1 MRKLR
6 LVIAREYKMRV
17 RTRTFVLSTVGLP
30 LLMVAMLLIPTYLAS
45 RHSGGKVSITV
56 VDEVGGLGS
65 IASSALAHSRTP
77 DGDHRFTVV
86 STIEHPANPNRTVDE
101 LTQQVLAGK
110 LGGYLEFPVNV
121 LDGGSARFYTRNPG
135 NLTLTHALENA
146 ATQAVIGGRLAR
158 HNVKIADLKGLL
170 KRVAVDVVKVS
181 PRGEAKEKGQTLY
194 VAIMLGII
202 LYTSL
207 LFYGINTMRSIL
219 EEKSSRIIEILLSSV
234 RPFPLLAGKIIGV
247 GAVGFTQYLIWAAA
261 GAIVVTYG
269 ALMLS
274 AFTNGSMAFHLHFPL
289 WLWGWFIVFFL
300 GGYFLYA
307 SLYAAIGAAATSDQD
322 ANQLQVPITSLVV
335 ASFFLFTVIMRN
347 PDSTLSVTLSMIPFF
362 SPILMI
368 LRLTLESPPLW
379 QVLLSLSIL
388 VGSAIGVIYVSARIY
403 RVGVLMYG
411 KRPSLIEL
419 ARWIRYS

>member
-17 RTRTFVLSTVGLP
+17 RTRTFVLSTIGLP
-30 LLMVAMLLIPTYLAS
+30 LLMMAMLFIPAYFAS
-45 RHSGGKVSITV
+45 RHSGGTLSIAV
-56 VDEVGGLGS
+56 VDEAGGLGPL
-65 IASSALAHSRTP
+65 AASALERSQTP
-77 DGDHRFTVV
+77 EGNRRFKIVA
-86 STIEHPANPNRTVDE
+86 TIEHPSNSQRTIEE
-101 LTQQVLAGK
+101 LKQKVLAGK
-110 LGGYLEFPVNV
+110 LGGYLEFPAKV
-121 LDGGSARFYTRNPG
+121 LDGASARFYTRNPG
-135 NLTLTHALENA
+135 DVTLTHSLENA

-158 HNVKIADLKGLL
+158 QRMKIPDLKALL
-170 KRVAVDVVKVS
+170 ARVPVDVVKVS
-181 PRGEAKEKGQTLY
+181 PRGESKEKGQTFY
-194 VAIMLGII
+194 VAIVLGII

-247 GAVGFTQYLIWAAA
+247 GAVGFTQYLIWAVA
-261 GAIVVTYG
+261 GAIVVSYG

-274 AFTNGSMAFHLHFPL
+274 VFSSGSVSMHFHFPL
-289 WLWGWFIVFFL
+289 ALWGWFILFFL

-307 SLYAAIGAAATSDQD
+307 SLYAAIGAAASSDQD

-335 ASFFLFTVIMRN
+335 ASFVLFNVIMRN
-347 PDSTLSVTLSMIPFF
+347 PGSTASVALSMIPFF

-379 QVLLSLSIL
+379 QVVLSLAVL
-388 VGSAIGVIYVSARIY
+388 FASAIGVIYLSARIY

-411 KRPSLIEL
+411 KRPSLVEL

>member
-1 MRKLR
+1 MHKLR

-30 LLMVAMLLIPTYLAS
+30 LLMAAMLFLPAYFAS
-45 RHSGGKVSITV
+45 RHSGGTVSIAV
-56 VDEVGGLGS
+56 VDEAGGLGPL
-65 IASSALAHSRTP
+65 ASSALARSRMAT
-77 DGDHRFTVV
+77 GDPRFKIV
-86 STIEHPANPNRTVDE
+86 STIEHPANSSRTVEE

-110 LGGYLEFPVNV
+110 LGGYLEFPAKV

-135 NLTLTHALENA
+135 NLTLTNALESA

-158 HNVKIADLKGLL
+158 HKVEVADLKGLL
-170 KRVAVDVVKVS
+170 ARVPVDVVKVS
-181 PRGEAKEKGQTLY
+181 ARGDAKEKGQTLY

-247 GAVGFTQYLIWAAA
+247 GAVGFTQYLIWATG
-261 GAIVVTYG
+261 GAIVVSYG
-269 ALMLS
+269 AMMLS
-274 AFTNGSMAFHLHFPL
+274 AFSAGSVGFHFHFPL
-289 WLWGWFIVFFL
+289 WLWGWFIIFFL

-307 SLYAAIGAAATSDQD
+307 SLYAAIGAAASSDQD

-347 PDSTLSVTLSMIPFF
+347 PDSTASVTLSMIPFF

-379 QVLLSLSIL
+379 QVLLSLGIL
-388 VGSAIGVIYVSARIY
+388 VASAVGVIYLSARIY

-411 KRPSLIEL
+411 KRPSLVEL